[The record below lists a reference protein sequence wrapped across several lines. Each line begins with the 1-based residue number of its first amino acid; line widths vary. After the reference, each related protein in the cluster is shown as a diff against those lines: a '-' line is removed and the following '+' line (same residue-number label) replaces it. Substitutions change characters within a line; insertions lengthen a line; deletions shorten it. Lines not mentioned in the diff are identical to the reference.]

1 MFLVPF
7 ATSAVERLV
16 LVPRGWL
23 FRVLLRLKGWPLC
36 AWRVPRVSV
45 TFFNKNIELNQRS
58 FGESLF
64 MVSFIF

>member
-23 FRVLLRLKGWPLC
+23 FRVLLRLKVRMALMCLACSTGLGY
-36 AWRVPRVSV
+36 
-45 TFFNKNIELNQRS
+45 FF
-58 FGESLF
+58 
-64 MVSFIF
+64 